1 MNEFFHALKN
11 KRARREFLKSVVI
24 GAVGGLLDFMIV
36 AVILYAEGHKYYENF
51 FSVFHGNTIS
61 CEPHKPPSSTYLT
74 ANLLGFIVSFVFNY
88 VMCCFFVYE
97 YGNVG
102 RNKKGLL
109 KCILFAAIGLG
120 ITTLGSLIGYAIMPG
135 QVWIIKIVITILVA
149 LFNFFTRKYF
159 VFNIALIRDDENTIQ
174 L

>member
-1 MNEFFHALKN
+1 
-11 KRARREFLKSVVI
+11 
-24 GAVGGLLDFMIV
+24 MI
-36 AVILYAEGHKYYENF
+36 NDW
-51 FSVFHGNTIS
+51 T
-61 CEPHKPPSSTYLT
+61 
-74 ANLLGFIVSFVFNY
+74 
-88 VMCCFFVYE
+88 
-97 YGNVG
+97 
-102 RNKKGLL
+102 
-109 KCILFAAIGLG
+109 AIGLG